1 MASFFR
7 TMWSKIADFIIR
19 NRLLLI
25 LTIVAITIF
34 MGYKARQAQLNYDFA
49 KVVPKS
55 DPDMIEFMKFKELFG
70 EDGSILAIG
79 IHDSSLFTPQNF
91 NRLHFLTDQI
101 AGMSGITNV
110 LSLTNLPMMVKDTA
124 EKKFK
129 LVPIFKEMPEDQ
141 ATLDSL
147 LQVVMDQKL
156 YSGQLVNPDNG
167 MVLMLVS
174 YDRHVLNSDKRIG
187 LTEDIMEAGNKFTE
201 YTGIKL
207 YYAGMPFIRS
217 VIAGKVKDE
226 LEMFLL
232 FSALITAFIMLLF
245 FRSWMAVVF
254 PMIII
259 AVIVT
264 WVLGS
269 LVLFDYRITLL
280 TGLIP
285 SVIVVIGIP
294 NSIYLINKYHHEYL
308 LHGDKMRAI
317 RTVTQKI
324 GLVTLITNGTTAVG
338 FGVLMFTDI
347 TILREFGVIA
357 SLNVMA
363 TFIVSIILMP
373 SVFSY
378 LPAPTE
384 KQLKHLSFAPLGGV
398 LRAFNNT
405 VQKHSYAVFGVT
417 ITVVILAIIGIYKV
431 HSVSY
436 MVDDI
441 PEDSQVK
448 QDLRYFEKNFSG
460 MMPLEI
466 VVDTHKRK
474 GVTNLR
480 NLRKVDE
487 FEKFLAAQPDISNP
501 VSITSFVKAARQ
513 AFYNGKPKYYA
524 LPRNNNEKNFILGY
538 LKNQTDNSGLLN
550 SFVDSTGQKIRISL
564 KIKDIGSNKMDSLVT
579 QVIRPKQEEIF
590 AKTKLSAVITG
601 TTLLFIKGNSY
612 LIANLKQS
620 FVLAFFVIAL
630 LMGLLF
636 ANLRMIILSIIP
648 NVIPLAI
655 TAALMGYFGIPLKPS
670 TAIIFSIAFGI
681 SVDYAIHF
689 LAKYRQ
695 ELFANNFQ
703 VSVAISNSMRE
714 TGTSMIYTSIVLFFG
729 FVIFTASDFGGTVA
743 LGMLTSITLLISM
756 FTNLLVLPTL
766 LITFDTGKRNVKIHP
781 PIEEYDGLYDEDE
794 ELDLTKM
801 ALSKNGVDK
810 KYQVKK

>member
-1 MASFFR
+1 
-7 TMWSKIADFIIR
+7 MWSKLADFIIK

-25 LTIVAITIF
+25 IVIAAITVF
-34 MGYKARQAQLNYDFA
+34 MGFNARKAQLNYDFA
-49 KVVPKS
+49 KIVPKS
-55 DPDMIEFMKFKELFG
+55 DPDMIDFMNFKELFG

-79 IHDSSLFTPQNF
+79 IRDSSIFTPTNF
-91 NRLHFLTDQI
+91 NRLKFLSDEI
-101 AGMSGITNV
+101 ASLPGITEV
-110 LSLTNLPMMVKDTA
+110 LSLPNLPRMVKDTT

-129 LVPIFKEMPEDQ
+129 VVPIFTEMPEDQ

-147 LQVVMDQKL
+147 LKIVMDQKL
-156 YSGQLVNPDNG
+156 YSGQLINEENG

-174 YDRHVLNSDKRIG
+174 YDRSVLNSDKRIG
-187 LTEDIMEAGNKFTE
+187 LTEDIMHAGALFTE
-201 YTGIKL
+201 HTGIKL

-264 WVLGS
+264 WVLGT

-294 NSIYLINKYHHEYL
+294 NSIYLINKYHHEFL

-338 FGVLMFTDI
+338 FGVLIFTDI
-347 TILREFGVIA
+347 TILREFGIVA
-357 SLNVMA
+357 SINIMA
-363 TFIVSIILMP
+363 TFVVSIILLP

-398 LRAFNNT
+398 LDFFDFV
-405 VQKHSYAVFGVT
+405 VQRRRYLVFAVTAIVVTFAVIGV
-417 ITVVILAIIGIYKV
+417 YKV
-431 HSVSY
+431 HSVSF

-441 PEDSQVK
+441 PEESQVK
-448 QDLRYFEKNFSG
+448 QDLRYFEHNFSG

-466 VVDTHKRK
+466 VVDTHKKR
-474 GVTNLR
+474 GVTDLR
-480 NLRKVDE
+480 NLKKIDE
-487 FEKFLAAQPDISNP
+487 FEQFLAAQPDISNP
-501 VSITSFVKAARQ
+501 ISITNFIKAARQ
-513 AFYNGKPKYYA
+513 AFYNGNPARYA
-524 LPRNNNEKNFILGY
+524 LPRNNNEKNFILNY
-538 LKNQTDNSGLLN
+538 LKNNESDNSGLLN
-550 SFVDSTGQKIRISL
+550 SFVDSTGQKVRISL
-564 KIKDIGSNKMDSLVT
+564 KIKDIGSNKMDSLVN

-590 AKTKLSAVITG
+590 GKSKLTASITG

-612 LIANLKQS
+612 LIDNLKMS
-620 FVLAFFVIAL
+620 FVLAFFIISII
-630 LMGLLF
+630 MGLLF
-636 ANLRMIILSIIP
+636 ANLRMIILSLIP

-655 TAALMGYFGIPLKPS
+655 TAGIMGFFDIPLKPS

-695 ELFANNFQ
+695 ELFANNFD
-703 VSVAISNSMRE
+703 VRVAISHSLHE
-714 TGTSMIYTSIVLFFG
+714 TGTSMIYTSIVLFAG

-743 LGMLTSITLLISM
+743 LGFLTSITLLISM
-756 FTNLLVLPTL
+756 FTNLIVLPSL
-766 LITFDTGKRNVKIHP
+766 LLTFDSGKRNLKIHP
-781 PIEEYDGLYDEDE
+781 PIEEYDGIYDDDE
-794 ELDLTKM
+794 EIDLGRIV
-801 ALSKNGVDK
+801 LSENGVSEEYK
-810 KYQVKK
+810 VKK